1 MIWYQEIT
9 AEEINRLGVNSM
21 EKHIGIE
28 FTEVGADYLCAKMP
42 VDSRTKQPFGLLHG
56 GASVVLSETLGS
68 TAAYLCLNPQ
78 THLAVGIEIN
88 ANHLRSVKQG
98 FVDGIARPLHIGK
111 TTHVWNIE
119 IQDTEGKRVCVSRIT
134 LAIIEKNP
142 LL

>member
-1 MIWYQEIT
+1 
-9 AEEINRLGVNSM
+9 M